1 MPIKGMANSNKL
13 SSSEIKMN
21 SARKIPAPVS
31 NPIAVMRIIETSDQ
45 EKGLTTLLPREHH
58 PVGIK
63 LKLHIDADQEARD
76 KEEFRF
82 DQPPGQRSEQLVN
95 YLRNLKKE
103 LVQREADLQAQ
114 TYQWEKQ
121 VLATE
126 ASLRK
131 RSNELEQ
138 HLAQVT
144 CQQAQLIKLQQNLVD
159 SQEAIRSVVE
169 RLVSE
174 SQGVDT
180 RRQLSALQNEIVQR
194 FDENFQR
201 WERLVHCMNV
211 ESDTILS

>member
-1 MPIKGMANSNKL
+1 MANSNKL
-13 SSSEIKMN
+13 SLSEIKMN

-63 LKLHIDADQEARD
+63 LKLHIDSDQENPD
-76 KEEFRF
+76 EEVFRF
-82 DQPPGQRSEQLVN
+82 DQPPGQRSEQLIN
-95 YLRNLKKE
+95 HLRNRQKE

-131 RSNELEQ
+131 RSSELEQ
-138 HLAQVT
+138 HLSQVA

-174 SQGVDT
+174 SRDAET
-180 RRQLSALQNEIVQR
+180 RQPLEALRNEIVQR
-194 FDENFQR
+194 FDDNFRR
-201 WERLVHCMNV
+201 WERLVHCMNIR
-211 ESDTILS
+211 SDAVLH